1 MPKQTFL
8 KRTDETPPVRNGEF
22 VATSTVLQ
30 ISQLAMTSPFVG
42 DFQIIGQGRLI
53 VGEHPDLG
61 ERFIVT
67 SGGAFAFNAAG
78 TRTFAVWTRGDGVH
92 TGGDVYLGHPD
103 NFLLYDQS
111 EGTLGLYTAAG
122 AGFIA
127 DSDGS
132 LFAGDSD
139 GAHMRWSSAS
149 RALEIRNGED
159 VKISLDANGDGLF
172 DGMVYASGGRIYGQ
186 MQVDGLFRAGDV
198 DGPSISLGRF
208 ERLNESNVL
217 VESSEIVATD
227 AANLPWFRVV
237 AGGSTPGGG
246 WFQVGN
252 PGDYQQRMTYDGTRL
267 ALDGDIY
274 ARGGEF
280 AGAVEITT
288 GAIYF
293 GGGRGVLNSTG
304 MALQSS
310 TLGNE
315 GYNAV
320 TWRTDLADAATNNLY
335 IYAQEALSQ
344 NQVYI
349 EQPATTTAGTGTIN
363 VYARGTSSGTI
374 NLISLDTGTP
384 EISSL
389 SINSALGVRVTG
401 ITALGDGGA
410 TNYAQFDADGTFS
423 LAGTARYERHVQID
437 AIATGAVVN
446 QPTPSDFFTV
456 GGLQYPTTGAKYAFC
471 QWEVPDDW
479 DGGDVYFEINWFPDS
494 GAISGTAA
502 VRWTVEYRAIAEGE
516 AINTGTSVTLDNG
529 AGGDTGDYIQYQ
541 TKHTRVTLTYNNAN
555 QPLAKQDH
563 VYFKVSRDTGV
574 ANDFSGSVTVSA
586 YEIIYTST
594 GLPTSN

>member
-92 TGGDVYLGHPD
+92 TGGDVYLGHPN

-237 AGGSTPGGG
+237 AGGGTPGGG

-274 ARGGEF
+274 ARGGEIISLD
-280 AGAVEITT
+280 VT
-288 GAIYF
+288 GTLTF
-293 GGGRGVLNSTG
+293 GGGNLLDNEGLRLLAGG
-304 MALQSS
+304 GAGA
-310 TLGNE
+310 TLGNSISWVDPA
-315 GYNAV
+315 N
-320 TWRTDLADAATNNLY
+320 
-335 IYAQEALSQ
+335 EAIVISR
-344 NQVYI
+344 
-349 EQPATTTAGTGTIN
+349 
-363 VYARGTSSGTI
+363 VYADKTGDNTFYMALNKQTASGDVFPELYVSSDG
-374 NLISLDTGTP
+374 SD
-384 EISSL
+384 
-389 SINSALGVRVTG
+389 ALGARATFQ
-401 ITALGDGGA
+401 ALGDTKIARIVASVTPGGNSSVI
-410 TNYAQFDADGTFS
+410 TVSET
-423 LAGTARYERHVQID
+423 LAFYGASPVACQLLP
-437 AIATGAVVN
+437 TGAGK
-446 QPTPSDFFTV
+446 TV
-456 GGLQYPTTGAKYAFC
+456 DNVISALQALGL
-471 QWEVPDDW
+471 
-479 DGGDVYFEINWFPDS
+479 
-494 GAISGTAA
+494 
-502 VRWTVEYRAIAEGE
+502 VRQ
-516 AINTGTSVTLDNG
+516 S
-529 AGGDTGDYIQYQ
+529 
-541 TKHTRVTLTYNNAN
+541 
-555 QPLAKQDH
+555 
-563 VYFKVSRDTGV
+563 
-574 ANDFSGSVTVSA
+574 
-586 YEIIYTST
+586 
-594 GLPTSN
+594 

>member
-1 MPKQTFL
+1 MPKSAIL

-159 VKISLDANGDGLF
+159 VKISLDANGDGFF
-172 DGMVYASGGRIYGQ
+172 DGTIYASGGRIYGQ

-237 AGGSTPGGG
+237 AGGGTPGGG

-252 PGDYQQRMTYDGTRL
+252 PGDYQQRMTYDGERL
-267 ALDGDIY
+267 SLDGDIY
-274 ARGGEF
+274 ARGGEIISLD
-280 AGAVEITT
+280 VT
-288 GAIYF
+288 GTLTF
-293 GGGRGVLNSTG
+293 GGGNMMDNEGIKLLAGGGVGAQFQNSVSWVDPANEAIAVARMYADQTG
-304 MALQSS
+304 DNTFYMALNKQTASGDVFPELYVSS
-310 TLGNE
+310 DGS
-315 GYNAV
+315 
-320 TWRTDLADAATNNLY
+320 D
-335 IYAQEALSQ
+335 
-344 NQVYI
+344 
-349 EQPATTTAGTGTIN
+349 
-363 VYARGTSSGTI
+363 
-374 NLISLDTGTP
+374 
-384 EISSL
+384 
-389 SINSALGVRVTG
+389 ALGARATFQ
-401 ITALGDGGA
+401 ALGDTKIARIVASVTPGGNSSVI
-410 TNYAQFDADGTFS
+410 TVSDT
-423 LAGTARYERHVQID
+423 LAFYGASPVACQLLP
-437 AIATGAVVN
+437 TGAGK
-446 QPTPSDFFTV
+446 TV
-456 GGLQYPTTGAKYAFC
+456 DNVISALQALGL
-471 QWEVPDDW
+471 
-479 DGGDVYFEINWFPDS
+479 
-494 GAISGTAA
+494 
-502 VRWTVEYRAIAEGE
+502 VRQ
-516 AINTGTSVTLDNG
+516 S
-529 AGGDTGDYIQYQ
+529 
-541 TKHTRVTLTYNNAN
+541 
-555 QPLAKQDH
+555 
-563 VYFKVSRDTGV
+563 
-574 ANDFSGSVTVSA
+574 
-586 YEIIYTST
+586 
-594 GLPTSN
+594 

>member
-1 MPKQTFL
+1 
-8 KRTDETPPVRNGEF
+8 VRNGEF

-103 NFLLYDQS
+103 NFLMYDQS
-111 EGTLGLYTAAG
+111 EGTLGLYTVAG

-159 VKISLDANGDGLF
+159 VKISLDANGDGFF
-172 DGMVYASGGRIYGQ
+172 DGTIYASGGRIYGQ

-237 AGGSTPGGG
+237 AGGGTPGGG

-252 PGDYQQRMTYDGTRL
+252 PGDYQQRMTYDGERL
-267 ALDGDIY
+267 SLDGDIY
-274 ARGGEF
+274 ARGGEIISLD
-280 AGAVEITT
+280 VT
-288 GAIYF
+288 GTLTF
-293 GGGRGVLNSTG
+293 GGGNMMDNEGIKLLAGGGVGAQFQNSVSWVDPANEAIAVARMYADQTG
-304 MALQSS
+304 DNTFYMALNKQTASGDVFPELYVSS
-310 TLGNE
+310 DGS
-315 GYNAV
+315 
-320 TWRTDLADAATNNLY
+320 D
-335 IYAQEALSQ
+335 
-344 NQVYI
+344 
-349 EQPATTTAGTGTIN
+349 
-363 VYARGTSSGTI
+363 
-374 NLISLDTGTP
+374 
-384 EISSL
+384 
-389 SINSALGVRVTG
+389 ALGARATFQ
-401 ITALGDGGA
+401 ALGDTKIARIVASVTPGGNSSVI
-410 TNYAQFDADGTFS
+410 TVSDT
-423 LAGTARYERHVQID
+423 LAFYGASPVACQLLP
-437 AIATGAVVN
+437 TGAGK
-446 QPTPSDFFTV
+446 TV
-456 GGLQYPTTGAKYAFC
+456 DNVISALQALGL
-471 QWEVPDDW
+471 
-479 DGGDVYFEINWFPDS
+479 
-494 GAISGTAA
+494 
-502 VRWTVEYRAIAEGE
+502 VRQ
-516 AINTGTSVTLDNG
+516 S
-529 AGGDTGDYIQYQ
+529 
-541 TKHTRVTLTYNNAN
+541 
-555 QPLAKQDH
+555 
-563 VYFKVSRDTGV
+563 
-574 ANDFSGSVTVSA
+574 
-586 YEIIYTST
+586 
-594 GLPTSN
+594 

>member
-22 VATSTVLQ
+22 VATATVLQ

-103 NFLLYDQS
+103 NFLMYDQS

-172 DGMVYASGGRIYGQ
+172 DGTIYASGGRIYGQ

-227 AANLPWFRVV
+227 AANLPWFHVV
-237 AGGSTPGGG
+237 AGGGTPGGG

-252 PGDYQQRMTYDGTRL
+252 PGDYQQRMTYDGERL
-267 ALDGDIY
+267 SLDGDIY
-274 ARGGEF
+274 ARGGEIISLD
-280 AGAVEITT
+280 VT
-288 GAIYF
+288 GTLTF
-293 GGGRGVLNSTG
+293 GGGNMMDNEGIKLLAGGGVGAQFQNSVSWVDPANEAIAVARMYADKTG
-304 MALQSS
+304 DNTFYMALNKQTASGDVFPELYVSS
-310 TLGNE
+310 DGS
-315 GYNAV
+315 
-320 TWRTDLADAATNNLY
+320 D
-335 IYAQEALSQ
+335 
-344 NQVYI
+344 
-349 EQPATTTAGTGTIN
+349 
-363 VYARGTSSGTI
+363 
-374 NLISLDTGTP
+374 
-384 EISSL
+384 
-389 SINSALGVRVTG
+389 ALGARATFQ
-401 ITALGDGGA
+401 ALGDTKIARIVASVTPGGNSSVI
-410 TNYAQFDADGTFS
+410 TVSDT
-423 LAGTARYERHVQID
+423 LAFYGASPVACQLLP
-437 AIATGAVVN
+437 TGAGK
-446 QPTPSDFFTV
+446 TV
-456 GGLQYPTTGAKYAFC
+456 DNVISALQALGL
-471 QWEVPDDW
+471 
-479 DGGDVYFEINWFPDS
+479 
-494 GAISGTAA
+494 
-502 VRWTVEYRAIAEGE
+502 VRQ
-516 AINTGTSVTLDNG
+516 S
-529 AGGDTGDYIQYQ
+529 
-541 TKHTRVTLTYNNAN
+541 
-555 QPLAKQDH
+555 
-563 VYFKVSRDTGV
+563 
-574 ANDFSGSVTVSA
+574 
-586 YEIIYTST
+586 
-594 GLPTSN
+594 

>member
-103 NFLLYDQS
+103 NFLMYDQS

-159 VKISLDANGDGLF
+159 VKISLDANGDGFF
-172 DGMVYASGGRIYGQ
+172 DGTIYASGGRIYGQ

-217 VESSEIVATD
+217 VESSEIVATN
-227 AANLPWFRVV
+227 ANNLPWFHVV
-237 AGGSTPGGG
+237 AGGGTPGGG

-252 PGDYQQRMTYDGTRL
+252 PGDYQQRMTYDGERL
-267 ALDGDIY
+267 SLDGDIY
-274 ARGGEF
+274 ARGGEIISLD
-280 AGAVEITT
+280 VT
-288 GAIYF
+288 GTLTF
-293 GGGRGVLNSTG
+293 GGGNMMDNEGIKLLAGGGVGAQFQNSVSWVDPANEAIAVARMYADQTG
-304 MALQSS
+304 DNTFYMALNKQTASGDVFPELYVSS
-310 TLGNE
+310 DGS
-315 GYNAV
+315 
-320 TWRTDLADAATNNLY
+320 D
-335 IYAQEALSQ
+335 
-344 NQVYI
+344 
-349 EQPATTTAGTGTIN
+349 
-363 VYARGTSSGTI
+363 
-374 NLISLDTGTP
+374 
-384 EISSL
+384 
-389 SINSALGVRVTG
+389 ALGARATFQ
-401 ITALGDGGA
+401 ALGDTKIARIVASVTPGGNSSVI
-410 TNYAQFDADGTFS
+410 TVSET
-423 LAGTARYERHVQID
+423 LAFYGASPVACQLLP
-437 AIATGAVVN
+437 TGAGK
-446 QPTPSDFFTV
+446 TV
-456 GGLQYPTTGAKYAFC
+456 DNVISALQALGL
-471 QWEVPDDW
+471 
-479 DGGDVYFEINWFPDS
+479 
-494 GAISGTAA
+494 
-502 VRWTVEYRAIAEGE
+502 VRQ
-516 AINTGTSVTLDNG
+516 S
-529 AGGDTGDYIQYQ
+529 
-541 TKHTRVTLTYNNAN
+541 
-555 QPLAKQDH
+555 
-563 VYFKVSRDTGV
+563 
-574 ANDFSGSVTVSA
+574 
-586 YEIIYTST
+586 
-594 GLPTSN
+594 

>member
-159 VKISLDANGDGLF
+159 VKISLDANGDGFF
-172 DGMVYASGGRIYGQ
+172 DGTIYASGGRIYGQ

-217 VESSEIVATD
+217 VESSEIVATN
-227 AANLPWFRVV
+227 ANNLPWFHVV
-237 AGGSTPGGG
+237 AGGGTPGGG

-252 PGDYQQRMTYDGTRL
+252 PGDYQQRMTYDGERL
-267 ALDGDIY
+267 SLDGDIY
-274 ARGGEF
+274 ARGGEIISLD
-280 AGAVEITT
+280 VT
-288 GAIYF
+288 GTLTF
-293 GGGRGVLNSTG
+293 GGGNMMDNEGIKLLAGGGVGAQFQNSVSWVDPANEAIAVARMYADQTG
-304 MALQSS
+304 DNTFYMALNKQTASGDVFPELYVSS
-310 TLGNE
+310 DGS
-315 GYNAV
+315 
-320 TWRTDLADAATNNLY
+320 D
-335 IYAQEALSQ
+335 
-344 NQVYI
+344 
-349 EQPATTTAGTGTIN
+349 
-363 VYARGTSSGTI
+363 
-374 NLISLDTGTP
+374 
-384 EISSL
+384 
-389 SINSALGVRVTG
+389 ALGARATFQ
-401 ITALGDGGA
+401 ALGDTKIARIVASVTPGGNSSVI
-410 TNYAQFDADGTFS
+410 TVSET
-423 LAGTARYERHVQID
+423 LAFYGASPVACQLLP
-437 AIATGAVVN
+437 TGAGK
-446 QPTPSDFFTV
+446 TV
-456 GGLQYPTTGAKYAFC
+456 DNVISALQALGL
-471 QWEVPDDW
+471 
-479 DGGDVYFEINWFPDS
+479 
-494 GAISGTAA
+494 
-502 VRWTVEYRAIAEGE
+502 VRQ
-516 AINTGTSVTLDNG
+516 S
-529 AGGDTGDYIQYQ
+529 
-541 TKHTRVTLTYNNAN
+541 
-555 QPLAKQDH
+555 
-563 VYFKVSRDTGV
+563 
-574 ANDFSGSVTVSA
+574 
-586 YEIIYTST
+586 
-594 GLPTSN
+594 

>member
-22 VATSTVLQ
+22 AATSTVLQ

-92 TGGDVYLGHPD
+92 TGGDVYLGHPN

-274 ARGGEF
+274 ARGGEIISLD
-280 AGAVEITT
+280 VT
-288 GAIYF
+288 GTLTF
-293 GGGRGVLNSTG
+293 GGGNMMDNEGIKLLAGGGVGAQFQNSVSWVDPANEAIAVARMYADQTG
-304 MALQSS
+304 DNTFYMALNKQTASGDVFPELYVSS
-310 TLGNE
+310 DGS
-315 GYNAV
+315 
-320 TWRTDLADAATNNLY
+320 D
-335 IYAQEALSQ
+335 
-344 NQVYI
+344 
-349 EQPATTTAGTGTIN
+349 
-363 VYARGTSSGTI
+363 
-374 NLISLDTGTP
+374 
-384 EISSL
+384 
-389 SINSALGVRVTG
+389 ALGARATFQ
-401 ITALGDGGA
+401 ALGDTKIARIVASVTPGGNSSVI
-410 TNYAQFDADGTFS
+410 TVSET
-423 LAGTARYERHVQID
+423 LAFYGASPVACQLLP
-437 AIATGAVVN
+437 TGAGK
-446 QPTPSDFFTV
+446 TV
-456 GGLQYPTTGAKYAFC
+456 DNVISALQALGL
-471 QWEVPDDW
+471 
-479 DGGDVYFEINWFPDS
+479 
-494 GAISGTAA
+494 
-502 VRWTVEYRAIAEGE
+502 VRQ
-516 AINTGTSVTLDNG
+516 S
-529 AGGDTGDYIQYQ
+529 
-541 TKHTRVTLTYNNAN
+541 
-555 QPLAKQDH
+555 
-563 VYFKVSRDTGV
+563 
-574 ANDFSGSVTVSA
+574 
-586 YEIIYTST
+586 
-594 GLPTSN
+594 

>member
-159 VKISLDANGDGLF
+159 VKISLDANGDGFF
-172 DGMVYASGGRIYGQ
+172 DGTIYASGGRIYGQ

-274 ARGGEF
+274 ARGGEIISLD
-280 AGAVEITT
+280 VT
-288 GAIYF
+288 GTLTF
-293 GGGRGVLNSTG
+293 GGGNMMDNEGIKLLAGGGVGAQFQNSVSWVDPANEAIAVARMYADQTG
-304 MALQSS
+304 DNTFYMALNKQTASGDVFPELYVSS
-310 TLGNE
+310 DGS
-315 GYNAV
+315 
-320 TWRTDLADAATNNLY
+320 D
-335 IYAQEALSQ
+335 
-344 NQVYI
+344 
-349 EQPATTTAGTGTIN
+349 
-363 VYARGTSSGTI
+363 
-374 NLISLDTGTP
+374 
-384 EISSL
+384 
-389 SINSALGVRVTG
+389 ALGARATFQ
-401 ITALGDGGA
+401 ALGDTKIARIVASVTPGGNSSVI
-410 TNYAQFDADGTFS
+410 TVSET
-423 LAGTARYERHVQID
+423 LAFYGASPVACQLLP
-437 AIATGAVVN
+437 TGAGK
-446 QPTPSDFFTV
+446 TV
-456 GGLQYPTTGAKYAFC
+456 DNVISALQALGL
-471 QWEVPDDW
+471 
-479 DGGDVYFEINWFPDS
+479 
-494 GAISGTAA
+494 
-502 VRWTVEYRAIAEGE
+502 VRQ
-516 AINTGTSVTLDNG
+516 S
-529 AGGDTGDYIQYQ
+529 
-541 TKHTRVTLTYNNAN
+541 
-555 QPLAKQDH
+555 
-563 VYFKVSRDTGV
+563 
-574 ANDFSGSVTVSA
+574 
-586 YEIIYTST
+586 
-594 GLPTSN
+594 

>member
-1 MPKQTFL
+1 MPKSAIL

-159 VKISLDANGDGLF
+159 VKISLDANGDGFF
-172 DGMVYASGGRIYGQ
+172 DGTIYASGGRIYGQ

-217 VESSEIVATD
+217 VESSEIVATN
-227 AANLPWFRVV
+227 ANNLPWFHVV
-237 AGGSTPGGG
+237 AGGGTDNGGY
-246 WFQVGN
+246 FHLGN
-252 PGDYQQRMTYDGTRL
+252 PGDYSGRMT
-267 ALDGDIY
+267 
-274 ARGGEF
+274 
-280 AGAVEITT
+280 
-288 GAIYF
+288 
-293 GGGRGVLNSTG
+293 
-304 MALQSS
+304 
-310 TLGNE
+310 
-315 GYNAV
+315 
-320 TWRTDLADAATNNLY
+320 
-335 IYAQEALSQ
+335 
-344 NQVYI
+344 
-349 EQPATTTAGTGTIN
+349 
-363 VYARGTSSGTI
+363 
-374 NLISLDTGTP
+374 
-384 EISSL
+384 
-389 SINSALGVRVTG
+389 
-401 ITALGDGGA
+401 
-410 TNYAQFDADGTFS
+410 
-423 LAGTARYERHVQID
+423 
-437 AIATGAVVN
+437 
-446 QPTPSDFFTV
+446 
-456 GGLQYPTTGAKYAFC
+456 
-471 QWEVPDDW
+471 
-479 DGGDVYFEINWFPDS
+479 
-494 GAISGTAA
+494 
-502 VRWTVEYRAIAEGE
+502 
-516 AINTGTSVTLDNG
+516 
-529 AGGDTGDYIQYQ
+529 
-541 TKHTRVTLTYNNAN
+541 
-555 QPLAKQDH
+555 
-563 VYFKVSRDTGV
+563 
-574 ANDFSGSVTVSA
+574 
-586 YEIIYTST
+586 
-594 GLPTSN
+594 PTSWWRAARS

>member
-1 MPKQTFL
+1 MPKSAIL

-208 ERLNESNVL
+208 ERLNERNVL
-217 VESSEIVATD
+217 VESSEIVATN
-227 AANLPWFRVV
+227 ANNLPWFHVV
-237 AGGSTPGGG
+237 AGGGTPGGG

-252 PGDYQQRMTYDGTRL
+252 PGDYQQRMTYDGERL
-267 ALDGDIY
+267 SLDGDIY
-274 ARGGEF
+274 ARGGEIISLD
-280 AGAVEITT
+280 VT
-288 GAIYF
+288 GTLTF
-293 GGGRGVLNSTG
+293 GGGNMMDNEGIKLLAGGGVGAQFQNSVSWVDPANEAIAVARMYADQTG
-304 MALQSS
+304 DNTFYMALNKQTASGDVFPELYVSS
-310 TLGNE
+310 DGS
-315 GYNAV
+315 
-320 TWRTDLADAATNNLY
+320 D
-335 IYAQEALSQ
+335 
-344 NQVYI
+344 
-349 EQPATTTAGTGTIN
+349 
-363 VYARGTSSGTI
+363 
-374 NLISLDTGTP
+374 
-384 EISSL
+384 
-389 SINSALGVRVTG
+389 ALGARATFQ
-401 ITALGDGGA
+401 ALGDTKIARIVASVTPGGNSSVI
-410 TNYAQFDADGTFS
+410 TVSET
-423 LAGTARYERHVQID
+423 LAFYGASPVACQLLP
-437 AIATGAVVN
+437 TGAGK
-446 QPTPSDFFTV
+446 TV
-456 GGLQYPTTGAKYAFC
+456 DNVISALQALGL
-471 QWEVPDDW
+471 
-479 DGGDVYFEINWFPDS
+479 
-494 GAISGTAA
+494 
-502 VRWTVEYRAIAEGE
+502 VRQ
-516 AINTGTSVTLDNG
+516 S
-529 AGGDTGDYIQYQ
+529 
-541 TKHTRVTLTYNNAN
+541 
-555 QPLAKQDH
+555 
-563 VYFKVSRDTGV
+563 
-574 ANDFSGSVTVSA
+574 
-586 YEIIYTST
+586 
-594 GLPTSN
+594 

>member
-1 MPKQTFL
+1 MPKSAIL

-103 NFLLYDQS
+103 NFLMYDQS

-159 VKISLDANGDGLF
+159 VKISLDANGDGFF
-172 DGMVYASGGRIYGQ
+172 DGTVYASGGRIYGQ

-217 VESSEIVATD
+217 VESSEIIATD
-227 AANLPWFRVV
+227 AANLPWFHVV
-237 AGGSTPGGG
+237 AGGGAPGGG

-267 ALDGDIY
+267 SLDGDIY
-274 ARGGEF
+274 ARGGE
-280 AGAVEITT
+280 IIDLTLT
-288 GAIYF
+288 GNLTMDGGSIIADTVTIDDTGIIIDALLGKYD
-293 GGGRGVLNSTG
+293 GGGIRWIDDATSNEYLRIGTQVDLGSVTG
-304 MALQSS
+304 SVIDSQ
-310 TLGNE
+310 T
-315 GYNAV
+315 
-320 TWRTDLADAATNNLY
+320 TDLFITSAENIYIKPGSGKTVDIGGDA
-335 IYAQEALSQ
+335 
-344 NQVYI
+344 
-349 EQPATTTAGTGTIN
+349 
-363 VYARGTSSGTI
+363 
-374 NLISLDTGTP
+374 
-384 EISSL
+384 
-389 SINSALGVRVTG
+389 
-401 ITALGDGGA
+401 
-410 TNYAQFDADGTFS
+410 NYAQFAADGTLT
-423 LAGTARYERHVQID
+423 LAGTARYERHVQIE
-437 AIATGAVVN
+437 AVTTGAVAN
-446 QPTPSDFFTV
+446 QTTDVDFFTA

-471 QWEVPDDW
+471 QWKIPDDW
-479 DGGDVYFEINWFPDS
+479 DGADVYFEIDWFPDS
-494 GAISGTAA
+494 GATTGTDAI
-502 VRWTVEYRAIAEGE
+502 RWTVEYRAIAEGE
-516 AINTGTSVTLDNG
+516 LINNGTSVTLDNG
-529 AGGDTGDYIQYQ
+529 AGGDTTDYSQYQ
-541 TKHTRVTLTYNNAN
+541 TKHTRFTMAYNNAN
-555 QPLAKQDH
+555 QPLTAQDH
-563 VYFKVSRDTGV
+563 VYFKVSRDTSV
-574 ANDFSGSVTVSA
+574 ANDFGGSVTVTA

-594 GLPTSN
+594 GFPSSN

>member
-103 NFLLYDQS
+103 NFLMYDQS

-159 VKISLDANGDGLF
+159 VKISLDANGDGFF
-172 DGMVYASGGRIYGQ
+172 DGTIYASGGRIYGQ

-274 ARGGEF
+274 ARGGEIISLD
-280 AGAVEITT
+280 VT
-288 GAIYF
+288 GTLTF
-293 GGGRGVLNSTG
+293 GGGNMMDNEGIKLLAGGGVGAQFQNSVSWVDPANEAIAVARMYADQTG
-304 MALQSS
+304 DNTFYMALNKQTASGDVFPELYVSS
-310 TLGNE
+310 DGS
-315 GYNAV
+315 
-320 TWRTDLADAATNNLY
+320 D
-335 IYAQEALSQ
+335 
-344 NQVYI
+344 
-349 EQPATTTAGTGTIN
+349 
-363 VYARGTSSGTI
+363 
-374 NLISLDTGTP
+374 
-384 EISSL
+384 
-389 SINSALGVRVTG
+389 ALGARATFQ
-401 ITALGDGGA
+401 ALGDTKIARIVASVTPGGNSSVI
-410 TNYAQFDADGTFS
+410 TVSET
-423 LAGTARYERHVQID
+423 LAFYGASPVACQLLP
-437 AIATGAVVN
+437 TGAGK
-446 QPTPSDFFTV
+446 TV
-456 GGLQYPTTGAKYAFC
+456 DNVISALQALGL
-471 QWEVPDDW
+471 
-479 DGGDVYFEINWFPDS
+479 
-494 GAISGTAA
+494 
-502 VRWTVEYRAIAEGE
+502 VRQ
-516 AINTGTSVTLDNG
+516 S
-529 AGGDTGDYIQYQ
+529 
-541 TKHTRVTLTYNNAN
+541 
-555 QPLAKQDH
+555 
-563 VYFKVSRDTGV
+563 
-574 ANDFSGSVTVSA
+574 
-586 YEIIYTST
+586 
-594 GLPTSN
+594 

>member
-53 VGEHPDLG
+53 VGEHPDMG

-237 AGGSTPGGG
+237 AGGGTPGGG

-252 PGDYQQRMTYDGTRL
+252 PGDYQQRMTYDGERL
-267 ALDGDIY
+267 SLDGDIY
-274 ARGGEF
+274 ARGGEIISLD
-280 AGAVEITT
+280 VT
-288 GAIYF
+288 GTLTF
-293 GGGRGVLNSTG
+293 GGGNMMDNEGIKLLAGGGVGAQFQNSVSWVDPANEAIAVARMYADQTG
-304 MALQSS
+304 DNTFYMALNKQTASGDVFPELYVSS
-310 TLGNE
+310 DGS
-315 GYNAV
+315 
-320 TWRTDLADAATNNLY
+320 D
-335 IYAQEALSQ
+335 
-344 NQVYI
+344 
-349 EQPATTTAGTGTIN
+349 
-363 VYARGTSSGTI
+363 
-374 NLISLDTGTP
+374 
-384 EISSL
+384 
-389 SINSALGVRVTG
+389 ALGARATFQ
-401 ITALGDGGA
+401 ALGDTKIARIVASVTPGGNSSVI
-410 TNYAQFDADGTFS
+410 TVSET
-423 LAGTARYERHVQID
+423 LAFYGASPVACQLLP
-437 AIATGAVVN
+437 TGAGK
-446 QPTPSDFFTV
+446 TV
-456 GGLQYPTTGAKYAFC
+456 DNVISALQALGL
-471 QWEVPDDW
+471 
-479 DGGDVYFEINWFPDS
+479 
-494 GAISGTAA
+494 
-502 VRWTVEYRAIAEGE
+502 VRQ
-516 AINTGTSVTLDNG
+516 S
-529 AGGDTGDYIQYQ
+529 
-541 TKHTRVTLTYNNAN
+541 
-555 QPLAKQDH
+555 
-563 VYFKVSRDTGV
+563 
-574 ANDFSGSVTVSA
+574 
-586 YEIIYTST
+586 
-594 GLPTSN
+594 

>member
-1 MPKQTFL
+1 MPKSAIL
-8 KRTDETPPVRNGEF
+8 KRTDQNPPVRNGEF
-22 VATSTVLQ
+22 VATATVLQ

-103 NFLLYDQS
+103 NFLMYDQS

-172 DGMVYASGGRIYGQ
+172 DGTIYASGGRIYGQ

-227 AANLPWFRVV
+227 AANLPWFHVV
-237 AGGSTPGGG
+237 AGGGTPGGG

-252 PGDYQQRMTYDGTRL
+252 PGDYQQRMTYDGERL
-267 ALDGDIY
+267 SLDGDIY
-274 ARGGEF
+274 ARGGEIISLD
-280 AGAVEITT
+280 VT
-288 GAIYF
+288 GTLTF
-293 GGGRGVLNSTG
+293 GGGNMMDNEGIKLLAGGGVGAQFQNSVSWVDPANEAIAVARMYADKTG
-304 MALQSS
+304 DNTFYMALNKQTASGDVFPELYVSS
-310 TLGNE
+310 DGS
-315 GYNAV
+315 
-320 TWRTDLADAATNNLY
+320 D
-335 IYAQEALSQ
+335 
-344 NQVYI
+344 
-349 EQPATTTAGTGTIN
+349 
-363 VYARGTSSGTI
+363 
-374 NLISLDTGTP
+374 
-384 EISSL
+384 
-389 SINSALGVRVTG
+389 ALGARATFQ
-401 ITALGDGGA
+401 ALGDTKNASIVASVTPGGNSSVI
-410 TNYAQFDADGTFS
+410 TVSET
-423 LAGTARYERHVQID
+423 LAFYGVSPVSRQLLP
-437 AIATGAVVN
+437 TGAGK
-446 QPTPSDFFTV
+446 TV
-456 GGLQYPTTGAKYAFC
+456 DNVISALQALGL
-471 QWEVPDDW
+471 
-479 DGGDVYFEINWFPDS
+479 
-494 GAISGTAA
+494 
-502 VRWTVEYRAIAEGE
+502 VRQ
-516 AINTGTSVTLDNG
+516 S
-529 AGGDTGDYIQYQ
+529 
-541 TKHTRVTLTYNNAN
+541 
-555 QPLAKQDH
+555 
-563 VYFKVSRDTGV
+563 
-574 ANDFSGSVTVSA
+574 
-586 YEIIYTST
+586 
-594 GLPTSN
+594 

>member
-1 MPKQTFL
+1 MPKSAIL

-103 NFLLYDQS
+103 NFLMYDQS

-159 VKISLDANGDGLF
+159 VKISLDANGDGFF
-172 DGMVYASGGRIYGQ
+172 DGTVYASGGRIYGQ

-217 VESSEIVATD
+217 VESSEIIATD
-227 AANLPWFRVV
+227 ATNLPWFHVV
-237 AGGSTPGGG
+237 AGGGTPGGG

-252 PGDYQQRMTYDGTRL
+252 PGDYQQRMTYDGERL
-267 ALDGDIY
+267 SLDGDIY
-274 ARGGEF
+274 ARGGEIISLD
-280 AGAVEITT
+280 VT
-288 GAIYF
+288 GTLTF
-293 GGGRGVLNSTG
+293 GGGNMMDNEGIKLLAGGGVGAQFQNSVSWVDPANEAIAVARMYADKTG
-304 MALQSS
+304 DNTFYMALNKQTASGDVFPELYVSS
-310 TLGNE
+310 DGS
-315 GYNAV
+315 
-320 TWRTDLADAATNNLY
+320 D
-335 IYAQEALSQ
+335 
-344 NQVYI
+344 
-349 EQPATTTAGTGTIN
+349 
-363 VYARGTSSGTI
+363 
-374 NLISLDTGTP
+374 
-384 EISSL
+384 
-389 SINSALGVRVTG
+389 ALGARATFQ
-401 ITALGDGGA
+401 ALGDTKIARIVASVTPGGNSSVI
-410 TNYAQFDADGTFS
+410 TVSET
-423 LAGTARYERHVQID
+423 LAFYGVSPVSRQLLP
-437 AIATGAVVN
+437 TGAGK
-446 QPTPSDFFTV
+446 TV
-456 GGLQYPTTGAKYAFC
+456 DNVISALQALGL
-471 QWEVPDDW
+471 
-479 DGGDVYFEINWFPDS
+479 
-494 GAISGTAA
+494 
-502 VRWTVEYRAIAEGE
+502 VRQ
-516 AINTGTSVTLDNG
+516 S
-529 AGGDTGDYIQYQ
+529 
-541 TKHTRVTLTYNNAN
+541 
-555 QPLAKQDH
+555 
-563 VYFKVSRDTGV
+563 
-574 ANDFSGSVTVSA
+574 
-586 YEIIYTST
+586 
-594 GLPTSN
+594 

>member
-1 MPKQTFL
+1 MPKSAIL

-103 NFLLYDQS
+103 NFLMYDQS
-111 EGTLGLYTAAG
+111 EGTLGLYTVAG

-159 VKISLDANGDGLF
+159 VKISLDANGDGFF
-172 DGMVYASGGRIYGQ
+172 DGTIYASGGRIYGQ

-237 AGGSTPGGG
+237 AGGGTPGGG

-252 PGDYQQRMTYDGTRL
+252 PGDYQQRMTYDGERL
-267 ALDGDIY
+267 SLDGDIY
-274 ARGGEF
+274 ARGGEIISLD
-280 AGAVEITT
+280 VT
-288 GAIYF
+288 GTLTF
-293 GGGRGVLNSTG
+293 GGGNMMDNEGIKLLAGGGVGAQFQNSVSWVDPANEAIAVARMYADQTG
-304 MALQSS
+304 DNTFYMALNKQTASGDVFPELYVSS
-310 TLGNE
+310 DGS
-315 GYNAV
+315 
-320 TWRTDLADAATNNLY
+320 D
-335 IYAQEALSQ
+335 
-344 NQVYI
+344 
-349 EQPATTTAGTGTIN
+349 
-363 VYARGTSSGTI
+363 
-374 NLISLDTGTP
+374 
-384 EISSL
+384 
-389 SINSALGVRVTG
+389 ALGARATFQ
-401 ITALGDGGA
+401 ALGDTKIARIVASVTPGGNSSVI
-410 TNYAQFDADGTFS
+410 TVSET
-423 LAGTARYERHVQID
+423 LAFYGASPVACQLLP
-437 AIATGAVVN
+437 TGAGK
-446 QPTPSDFFTV
+446 TV
-456 GGLQYPTTGAKYAFC
+456 DNVISALQALGL
-471 QWEVPDDW
+471 
-479 DGGDVYFEINWFPDS
+479 
-494 GAISGTAA
+494 
-502 VRWTVEYRAIAEGE
+502 VRQ
-516 AINTGTSVTLDNG
+516 S
-529 AGGDTGDYIQYQ
+529 
-541 TKHTRVTLTYNNAN
+541 
-555 QPLAKQDH
+555 
-563 VYFKVSRDTGV
+563 
-574 ANDFSGSVTVSA
+574 
-586 YEIIYTST
+586 
-594 GLPTSN
+594 

>member
-103 NFLLYDQS
+103 NFLMYDQS
-111 EGTLGLYTAAG
+111 EGTLGLYTVAG

-159 VKISLDANGDGLF
+159 VKISLDANGDGFF
-172 DGMVYASGGRIYGQ
+172 DGTIYASGGRIYGQ

-237 AGGSTPGGG
+237 AGGGTPGGG

-252 PGDYQQRMTYDGTRL
+252 PGDYQQRMTYDGERL
-267 ALDGDIY
+267 SLDGDIY
-274 ARGGEF
+274 ARGGEIISLD
-280 AGAVEITT
+280 VT
-288 GAIYF
+288 GTLTF
-293 GGGRGVLNSTG
+293 GGGNMMDNEGIKLLAGGGVGAQFQNSVSWVDPANEAIAVARMYADQTG
-304 MALQSS
+304 DNTFYMALNKQTASGDVFPELYVSS
-310 TLGNE
+310 DGS
-315 GYNAV
+315 
-320 TWRTDLADAATNNLY
+320 D
-335 IYAQEALSQ
+335 
-344 NQVYI
+344 
-349 EQPATTTAGTGTIN
+349 
-363 VYARGTSSGTI
+363 
-374 NLISLDTGTP
+374 
-384 EISSL
+384 
-389 SINSALGVRVTG
+389 ALGARATFQ
-401 ITALGDGGA
+401 ALGDTKIARIVASVTPGGNSSVI
-410 TNYAQFDADGTFS
+410 TVSET
-423 LAGTARYERHVQID
+423 LAFYGASPVACQLLP
-437 AIATGAVVN
+437 TGAGK
-446 QPTPSDFFTV
+446 TV
-456 GGLQYPTTGAKYAFC
+456 DNVISALQALGL
-471 QWEVPDDW
+471 
-479 DGGDVYFEINWFPDS
+479 
-494 GAISGTAA
+494 
-502 VRWTVEYRAIAEGE
+502 VRQ
-516 AINTGTSVTLDNG
+516 S
-529 AGGDTGDYIQYQ
+529 
-541 TKHTRVTLTYNNAN
+541 
-555 QPLAKQDH
+555 
-563 VYFKVSRDTGV
+563 
-574 ANDFSGSVTVSA
+574 
-586 YEIIYTST
+586 
-594 GLPTSN
+594 

>member
-1 MPKQTFL
+1 
-8 KRTDETPPVRNGEF
+8 VRNGEF
-22 VATSTVLQ
+22 VATATVLQ

-78 TRTFAVWTRGDGVH
+78 TRTFAVWTRGDGTH

-103 NFLLYDQS
+103 NFLMYDQS

-237 AGGSTPGGG
+237 AGGGTPGGG

-252 PGDYQQRMTYDGTRL
+252 PGDYHQRMTYDGERL
-267 ALDGDIY
+267 SLDGDIY
-274 ARGGEF
+274 ARGGEIISLD
-280 AGAVEITT
+280 VT
-288 GAIYF
+288 GTLTF
-293 GGGRGVLNSTG
+293 GGGNMMDNEGIKLLAGGGVGAQFQNSVSWVDPANEAIAVARVYADQTG
-304 MALQSS
+304 DNTFYMALNKQTASGDVFPELYVSS
-310 TLGNE
+310 DGS
-315 GYNAV
+315 
-320 TWRTDLADAATNNLY
+320 D
-335 IYAQEALSQ
+335 
-344 NQVYI
+344 
-349 EQPATTTAGTGTIN
+349 
-363 VYARGTSSGTI
+363 
-374 NLISLDTGTP
+374 
-384 EISSL
+384 
-389 SINSALGVRVTG
+389 ALGARATFQ
-401 ITALGDGGA
+401 ALGDTKIARIVASVTPGGNSSVI
-410 TNYAQFDADGTFS
+410 TVSET
-423 LAGTARYERHVQID
+423 LAFYGASPVACQLLP
-437 AIATGAVVN
+437 TGAGK
-446 QPTPSDFFTV
+446 TV
-456 GGLQYPTTGAKYAFC
+456 DNVISALQALGL
-471 QWEVPDDW
+471 
-479 DGGDVYFEINWFPDS
+479 
-494 GAISGTAA
+494 
-502 VRWTVEYRAIAEGE
+502 VRQ
-516 AINTGTSVTLDNG
+516 S
-529 AGGDTGDYIQYQ
+529 
-541 TKHTRVTLTYNNAN
+541 
-555 QPLAKQDH
+555 
-563 VYFKVSRDTGV
+563 
-574 ANDFSGSVTVSA
+574 
-586 YEIIYTST
+586 
-594 GLPTSN
+594 

>member
-22 VATSTVLQ
+22 AATSTVLQ

-61 ERFIVT
+61 KRFIVT

-92 TGGDVYLGHPD
+92 TGGDVYLGHPN

-274 ARGGEF
+274 ARGGEIISLD
-280 AGAVEITT
+280 VT
-288 GAIYF
+288 GTLTF
-293 GGGRGVLNSTG
+293 GGGNMMDNEGIKLLAGGGVGAQFQNSVSWVDPANEAIAVARMYADQTG
-304 MALQSS
+304 DNTFYMALNKQTASGDVFPELYVSS
-310 TLGNE
+310 DGS
-315 GYNAV
+315 
-320 TWRTDLADAATNNLY
+320 D
-335 IYAQEALSQ
+335 
-344 NQVYI
+344 
-349 EQPATTTAGTGTIN
+349 
-363 VYARGTSSGTI
+363 
-374 NLISLDTGTP
+374 
-384 EISSL
+384 
-389 SINSALGVRVTG
+389 ALGARATFQ
-401 ITALGDGGA
+401 ALGDTKIARIVASVTPGGNSSVI
-410 TNYAQFDADGTFS
+410 TVSET
-423 LAGTARYERHVQID
+423 LAFYGASPVACQLLP
-437 AIATGAVVN
+437 TGAGK
-446 QPTPSDFFTV
+446 TV
-456 GGLQYPTTGAKYAFC
+456 DNVISALQALGL
-471 QWEVPDDW
+471 
-479 DGGDVYFEINWFPDS
+479 
-494 GAISGTAA
+494 
-502 VRWTVEYRAIAEGE
+502 VRQ
-516 AINTGTSVTLDNG
+516 S
-529 AGGDTGDYIQYQ
+529 
-541 TKHTRVTLTYNNAN
+541 
-555 QPLAKQDH
+555 
-563 VYFKVSRDTGV
+563 
-574 ANDFSGSVTVSA
+574 
-586 YEIIYTST
+586 
-594 GLPTSN
+594 